1 MHRLVILPLREHLCG
16 LFVDYYSRS
25 GDIQLLVENVKYAF
39 CRESADFGIRV
50 GPFFKFISFN
60 SKMQIYNNNF
70 CLFRI
75 PYHHQLTVL

>member
-50 GPFFKFISFN
+50 GLFLKSIYLMVKGKYIIIISVY
-60 SKMQIYNNNF
+60 SE
-70 CLFRI
+70 FRI
-75 PYHHQLTVL
+75 TTN